1 MNEKIK
7 LNKIPANDLLP
18 YDYRIFMVLSE
29 FENIL
34 SQTTRDLMM
43 KNSKGFTHKH
53 VHKTEPKILFDVE
66 KEADELCE
74 SSSFKEYN
82 LVFEN
87 FISQTIRHGHER
99 YHHET
104 LILDA
109 SLNHVCLYL
118 FRVVINIFSLIY
130 CFNTQTTF
138 LFILFF
144 TLPHVCISFSYFIY
158 RSQFILI

>member
-18 YDYRIFMVLSE
+18 YDYIFMLPNE
-29 FENIL
+29 FERFL

-43 KNSKGFTHKH
+43 KNSKGLIHKH
-53 VHKTEPKILFDVE
+53 VNSKTESDCEDEIAE
-66 KEADELCE
+66 KHFSKSA
-74 SSSFKEYN
+74 SFKEYN

-87 FISQTIRHGHER
+87 FISQTIRQGHDR

-109 SLNHVCLYL
+109 SLNHVC
-118 FRVVINIFSLIY
+118 
-130 CFNTQTTF
+130 
-138 LFILFF
+138 
-144 TLPHVCISFSYFIY
+144 
-158 RSQFILI
+158 